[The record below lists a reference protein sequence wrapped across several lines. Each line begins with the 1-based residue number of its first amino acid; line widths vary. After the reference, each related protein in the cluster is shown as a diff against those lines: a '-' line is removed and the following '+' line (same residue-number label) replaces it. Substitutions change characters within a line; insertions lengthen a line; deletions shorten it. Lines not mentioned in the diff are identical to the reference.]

1 MYAEAAGSCPFVH
14 SSRKVCLHVLQ
25 IEAVVTYV
33 HPVRSPAE
41 LAEAFRSNGLKL
53 TPQRQLLFQ
62 LLDGN
67 QRHPTA
73 DELFAEASAR
83 MPGISLRTVY
93 QTLNDLVAMGE
104 LSSHSLGGGATRF
117 DPNTSEHHHLVCT
130 SCRSAR
136 DVAVSNLDALE
147 FVGGDDFRIE
157 RTTVVFDGLCAECAA
172 GRVGDGP
179 THIPQDLH

>member
-1 MYAEAAGSCPFVH
+1 MTGSRLFVH
-14 SSRKVCLHVLQ
+14 FSRKVCLHILQ
-25 IEAVVTYV
+25 IGVNVAYV
-33 HPVRSPAE
+33 HGVRSPVE

-53 TPQRQLLFQ
+53 TPQRQLIFQ

-73 DELFAEASAR
+73 DELFAEASSR

-104 LSSHSLGGGATRF
+104 LSSHTLGGGATRF

-130 SCRSAR
+130 VCRSAR

-147 FVGGDDFRIE
+147 FDGGDDFRIE
-157 RTTVVFDGLCAECAA
+157 RTTVVFDGLCAQCAA
-172 GRVGDGP
+172 GRAGDGS
-179 THIPQDLH
+179 TGNTQDLH

>member
-1 MYAEAAGSCPFVH
+1 M
-14 SSRKVCLHVLQ
+14 
-25 IEAVVTYV
+25 
-33 HPVRSPAE
+33 RSPAE

-83 MPGISLRTVY
+83 MPGISLRTVC

-130 SCRSAR
+130 VCRSAT
-136 DVAVSNLDALE
+136 DVAVSNLDALQ
-147 FVGGDDFRIE
+147 FDGGDGFLID
-157 RTTVVFDGLCAECAA
+157 RTTVVFDGRCSDCASGQADSDSTSHPE
-172 GRVGDGP
+172 
-179 THIPQDLH
+179 DLH

>member
-1 MYAEAAGSCPFVH
+1 
-14 SSRKVCLHVLQ
+14 
-25 IEAVVTYV
+25 
-33 HPVRSPAE
+33 VRSPSE

-53 TPQRQLLFQ
+53 TPQRKLLFQ

-73 DELFAEASAR
+73 DELFAEASSR

-104 LSSHSLGGGATRF
+104 LSSHSLGGGAVRF

-130 SCRSAR
+130 RCRSAH

-147 FVGGDDFRIE
+147 FDGGDDFRIE
-157 RTTVVFDGLCAECAA
+157 RTTVVFDGLCARCTGSPA
-172 GRVGDGP
+172 GDGLTRNP
-179 THIPQDLH
+179 ADLP

>member
-1 MYAEAAGSCPFVH
+1 M
-14 SSRKVCLHVLQ
+14 
-25 IEAVVTYV
+25 
-33 HPVRSPAE
+33 RSPVE

-53 TPQRQLLFQ
+53 TPQRQLIFQ

-73 DELFAEASAR
+73 DELFAEASSR

-104 LSSHSLGGGATRF
+104 LSSHTLGGGATRF

-130 SCRSAR
+130 VCRSAR

-147 FVGGDDFRIE
+147 FAGNGLDRRGFGRRILAGDGAARGGLDLSRWRVGGRDDAWPVDR
-157 RTTVVFDGLCAECAA
+157 RRLVARRAA
-172 GRVGDGP
+172 GARVGGWR
-179 THIPQDLH
+179 HG